1 MYKQGGSRKPSKDT
15 VQHHTPACYFC
26 SWLVVIIQ
34 SFFSLFFPHV
44 CCVLGGYSASP
55 GSPGM
60 RKTESE
66 AHNLAGEIRAC
77 MLSRSVTSDCLQPAR
92 LLCLWDSPGKNTG
105 VGCHFL
111 LQGIFLIQGLN
122 PCLLCL
128 LHWQV
133 DSLPLSHLESP
144 LGR

>member
-15 VQHHTPACYFC
+15 AQHHTPACYFC
-26 SWLVVIIQ
+26 LWLVVIIQ
-34 SFFSLFFPHV
+34 SFLSLFFPHV
-44 CCVLGGYSASP
+44 YHVLLSGYSASP

-77 MLSRSVTSDCLQPAR
+77 ILSHSVMSDSLQPAR
-92 LLCLWDSPGKNTG
+92 FLCPWDSPGKTIG

-122 PCLLCL
+122 QCL